1 MKIAIPARY
10 ASTRFPGKPLFELA
24 GKPMI
29 QRVWQ
34 QAVKAFDGPQDVYVA
49 TDDARI
55 ADTVK
60 AFGGQVCMT
69 AATHENGTERLAE
82 FVDLLSLNDDEIV
95 INVQGDEPLIDPSLI
110 RLVGDQLASAA
121 DAHLST
127 AADTITDIAALDDPN
142 IVKVVCAKDGSAHYF
157 SRACIPHNRDG
168 VDVGDDNPYLRH
180 IGIYAYRAAT
190 LRTLTKLE
198 PAPTEQLEKLEQL
211 RALWHGMKITVAHYH
226 GPAAIGVDTP
236 ADAKRV
242 DQILRKATS
251 LS

>member
-29 QRVWQ
+29 QHVWQ
-34 QAVKAFDGPQDVYVA
+34 QAIKAFECPEDVYIA
-49 TDDARI
+49 TDDERI
-55 ADTVK
+55 AEVVGG
-60 AFGGQVCMT
+60 FGGQVCFT
-69 AATHENGTERLAE
+69 AASHENGTERLAE
-82 FVDLLSLNDDEIV
+82 LVDLLSLSDDEIV

-110 RLVGDQLASAA
+110 RLVGEQLANTA
-121 DAHLST
+121 DAHLAT
-127 AADTITDIAALDDPN
+127 AADTITDPVALDDYN

-168 VDVGDDNPYLRH
+168 IPEGSPYLRH
-180 IGIYAYRAAT
+180 IGIYAYRAGT
-190 LRTLTKLE
+190 LRALTKLE

-226 GPAAIGVDTP
+226 GPSAIGVDTP
-236 ADAKRV
+236 ADAARV
-242 DQILRKATS
+242 DKILRDAAQTT
-251 LS
+251 